1 MQDKVC
7 NQDEIINMETKRS
20 APRNAEM
27 WVEFENKVRLHIA
40 MFDKVEP
47 NTSLIPPL
55 GGDINSK
62 LQNSKSKVKIN
73 ESLNSFNS

>member
-55 GGDINSK
+55 GGDINST

>member
-1 MQDKVC
+1 
-7 NQDEIINMETKRS
+7 METKRS

-55 GGDINSK
+55 GGDTNSSLK
-62 LQNSKSKVKIN
+62 NAKSKVKIN
-73 ESLNSFNS
+73 ESLNSLNS

>member
-1 MQDKVC
+1 MIAKDNFVFGIQEGQKNVQDKVS

-20 APRNAEM
+20 APRNAEL

-47 NTSLIPPL
+47 HTSLIPPL
-55 GGDINSK
+55 GGDI
-62 LQNSKSKVKIN
+62 
-73 ESLNSFNS
+73 SLL

>member
-1 MQDKVC
+1 MITKDNFIFGIQEGQKDVQEKVS

-20 APRNAEM
+20 AARNAEM

-55 GGDINSK
+55 GGDM
-62 LQNSKSKVKIN
+62 
-73 ESLNSFNS
+73 